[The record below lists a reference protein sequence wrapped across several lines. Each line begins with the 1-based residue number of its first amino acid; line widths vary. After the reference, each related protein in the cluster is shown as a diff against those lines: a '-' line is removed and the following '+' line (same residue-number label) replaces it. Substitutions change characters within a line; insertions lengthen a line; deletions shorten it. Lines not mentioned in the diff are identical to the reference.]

1 MEIKTG
7 QDILH
12 LFIVPPVLGVDLQNE
27 IIGHPEAVGIGKQDL
42 RILSITPD
50 DKGALIIVHTKED
63 YFLVL
68 YGDERNKGVSRILTN
83 TGQQAKE
90 AELLLNYQ
98 TLDQY
103 STTSGQLS
111 TRFHA
116 LQSNCPIC
124 NGTYKK
130 EITMTR
136 LLIYHQLT
144 KSFRID
150 KENYVT

>member
-27 IIGHPEAVGIGKQDL
+27 IIGHPEAVGIGKHDL

-50 DKGALIIVHTKED
+50 DKGGLIIVHAKED

-68 YGDERNKGVSRILTN
+68 HGDEGNQGVSRILTN
-83 TGQQAKE
+83 TGQRAKE

-111 TRFHA
+111 KQFQE
-116 LQSNCPIC
+116 LQSKCPIC
-124 NGTYKK
+124 NRTYKK
-130 EITMTR
+130 EMIRTH
-136 LLIYHQLT
+136 LLIYHQLI
-144 KSFRID
+144 KLFEIW
-150 KENYVT
+150 V